1 MINVYNM
8 KLSKQRSHKRVDKN
22 KSLLHLFIFCA
33 FVFASVILFSRNAA
47 LSEWY
52 MIRIYPAVA
61 TLLSAISAI
70 FPFSIYDFFIVIA
83 IIYLLKLIL
92 FVISKK
98 TSFKNFLFSLI
109 RFVTILVAWFYFG
122 WGISYFRKDYY
133 SRTNILETSFNAD
146 NLREFTTRFI
156 NDANKSYVE
165 FEVIEK
171 EEIRKEIEKTYSYIN
186 EPLVIN
192 YPNGKRRVKK
202 MVFESMFTKMSISG
216 YYGPFFNEIH
226 VNNYSL
232 NLTYPFTL
240 AHEMAHQFGV
250 AKESEA
256 NLYAFIVCVNSNDE
270 RIRYSAYASTIGYL
284 LNDVRSL
291 LPDEYEEIFYSVKP
305 EIIRD
310 LQRNSEHWLT
320 ARDETLSDAQ
330 DKAYD
335 AYLKSNRISSGRENY
350 SEVVGLLIS
359 SYDSI
364 ITKM

>member
-1 MINVYNM
+1 M
-8 KLSKQRSHKRVDKN
+8 KQTKRRTSKRFENKRN
-22 KSLLHLFIFCA
+22 FISLFIFSA
-33 FVFASVILFSRNAA
+33 VVIASVIFLSLNAS

-52 MIRIYPAVA
+52 MINIYPSVA
-61 TLLSAISAI
+61 TFLSTISSL
-70 FPFSIYDFFIVIA
+70 FPFSVYDVFIVIA
-83 IIYLLKLIL
+83 VLYLLKLIL
-92 FVISKK
+92 FLIIRR
-98 TSFKNFLFSLI
+98 TSFKSFLFSLV
-109 RFVTILVAWFYFG
+109 RFVTILIAWFYFG

-320 ARDETLSDAQ
+320 AKDETLSDAQ

-359 SYDSI
+359 SYDSF

>member
-1 MINVYNM
+1 M
-8 KLSKQRSHKRVDKN
+8 KQTTRRISKRFENKRN
-22 KSLLHLFIFCA
+22 FISLFIFSA
-33 FVFASVILFSRNAA
+33 VVIASVILFSRNAS

-52 MIRIYPAVA
+52 MIKIYPSVA
-61 TLLSAISAI
+61 TFLSTISSL
-70 FPFSIYDFFIVIA
+70 FPFSVYDVFIVIA
-83 IIYLLKLIL
+83 VLYLLKLIL
-92 FVISKK
+92 FLIIRR
-98 TSFKNFLFSLI
+98 TSFKSFLFSLV
-109 RFVTILVAWFYFG
+109 RFVTILIAWFYFG

-133 SRTNILETSFNAD
+133 SRTNIQETSFNVE
-146 NLREFTTRFI
+146 NLRDFATRFI

-171 EEIRKEIEKTYSYIN
+171 EEIRKEIEKTYSYII

-202 MVFESMFTKMSISG
+202 MVFESMFTRMSISG

-240 AHEMAHQFGV
+240 AHEMAHQFGI

-256 NLYAFIVCVNSNDE
+256 NLYAFNVCVNSNDE

-359 SYDSI
+359 SYDSF

>member
-8 KLSKQRSHKRVDKN
+8 KLSKQISHKRVEK
-22 KSLLHLFIFCA
+22 KRSFLSLLIFSTI
-33 FVFASVILFSRNAA
+33 VLVSVILFNMNTT

-52 MIRIYPAVA
+52 IVKVYPTVA
-61 TLLSAISAI
+61 IILSTISGL
-70 FPFSIYDFFIVIA
+70 FPFSVYDIFIIIA
-83 IIYLLKLIL
+83 ILYLLKLIL
-92 FVISKK
+92 FVILKK

-109 RFVTILVAWFYFG
+109 RFVSILVAWFYFG

-133 SRTNILETSFNAD
+133 SRSYIQEISFNVE
-146 NLREFTTRFI
+146 NLRDFTTRFI
-156 NDANKSYVE
+156 TEANNSYVE

>member
-1 MINVYNM
+1 M
-8 KLSKQRSHKRVDKN
+8 KRTKRRTSKRVEKKRN
-22 KSLLHLFIFCA
+22 FISLLIFSA
-33 FVFASVILFSRNAA
+33 VVITSVILFSRNAS

-52 MIRIYPAVA
+52 MINIYPSVA
-61 TLLSAISAI
+61 TLLSTVSAL
-70 FPFSIYDFFIVIA
+70 FLFSVYDVFIVIA
-83 IIYLLKLIL
+83 VLYLLKLIL
-92 FVISKK
+92 FLIIRR
-98 TSFKNFLFSLI
+98 TSFKSFLFSLV
-109 RFVTILVAWFYFG
+109 RFVTILIAWFYFS

-146 NLREFTTRFI
+146 NLRDFATRFI